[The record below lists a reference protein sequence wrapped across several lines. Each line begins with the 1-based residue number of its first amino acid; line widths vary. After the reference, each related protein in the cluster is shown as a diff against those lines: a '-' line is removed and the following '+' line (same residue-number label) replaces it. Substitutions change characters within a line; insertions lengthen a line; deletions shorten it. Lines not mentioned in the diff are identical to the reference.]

1 MHDSAV
7 RPLTRMQ
14 ANEKAVIVALA
25 GGRDFQNR
33 LVSMGLNVGCEIEV
47 LRIAGN
53 AGGPTLIA
61 TMETRLAIGHGMASK
76 IMVAVDNLNSGML
89 TESERGMT

>member
-7 RPLTRMQ
+7 RPLTRLQ
-14 ANEKAVIVALA
+14 PKEKAVIVALA

-33 LVSMGLNVGCEIEV
+33 LVSMGLNVGSEIEV
-47 LRIAGN
+47 LRSGGGN
-53 AGGPTLIA
+53 GGPTLIA

-76 IMVAVDNLNSGML
+76 IMVAADTLNCNMI
-89 TESERGMT
+89 TESSEG